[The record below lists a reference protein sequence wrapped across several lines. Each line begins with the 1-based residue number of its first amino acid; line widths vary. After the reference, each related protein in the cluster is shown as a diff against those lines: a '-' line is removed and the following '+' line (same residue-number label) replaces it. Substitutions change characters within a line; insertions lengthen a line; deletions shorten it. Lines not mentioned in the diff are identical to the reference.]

1 LAIIGFLGRE
11 KSSSKMYSIFLGSE
25 PGLKNSNL
33 FENTYQSVMQIIELR
48 MQGWLFPGSWVVG
61 SLIFK
66 MLAN

>member
-1 LAIIGFLGRE
+1 
-11 KSSSKMYSIFLGSE
+11 MYSIFLGSE